1 MHNKNIRSFTSVDI
15 LNAALYEY
23 FQKHTNV
30 TNPNII
36 LSGGNSPK
44 SFYQLLAKHHTEW
57 NKFKITLSD
66 ERDVELNNKKSNE
79 GSIKKLI
86 NNDQFNKSFVGLRH
100 TNSMNT
106 LNRINEYHFCLLGM
120 GLDGHFASIFPA
132 MNNLH
137 SAYDESLSLIKV
149 KNGFPDVPRISMTLA
164 EINKA
169 NNIVLLIH
177 GEEKMDLLL
186 KVRHE
191 NKLLPIDKLFLSSHK
206 KIDIFSVI

>member
-1 MHNKNIRSFTSVDI
+1 MHNKNIRSFTSVDL

-106 LNRINEYHFCLLGM
+106 LNRIDEYHFCLLGM

-137 SAYDESLSLIKV
+137 SAYDESVSLINV

-186 KVRHE
+186 KARPE

>member
-137 SAYDESLSLIKV
+137 SAYDESVSLINV

-177 GEEKMDLLL
+177 GEEKMALLL
-186 KVRHE
+186 KERPK
-191 NKLLPIDKLFLSSHK
+191 NKLLPIDKLFLSSPK